1 MDART
6 APATTPV
13 AITGGGG
20 GGGGMPLPPV
30 GGSAASASRTFG
42 NIYLAGQSSGS
53 GVLKLGANGLSWKAK
68 DTTRTLALAR
78 SEVSSLSWLR
88 GCRGWQVRVAIR
100 GGASVRFDGFKDS
113 DFSGLAT
120 FFPATLGLSLS
131 RAKQAVRGWSWG
143 EVAINRASGSLE
155 FRTGNGAEGND
166 GRVMSS
172 QAAARDA
179 NAAAANARMED
190 AFEVALGS
198 VSNVQMPSKQELA
211 LDFHV
216 DDTAARQDE
225 CLVEVRFH
233 VSDETRAASLYE
245 SIKSRADTS
254 AFAGES
260 ICTFLDMPV
269 IVPRGRYD
277 VDLFPNHVKLHGKS
291 VDFKILYNSISRLFL
306 LPKPD
311 GQHVAFVV
319 SLDPPIRQGNT
330 MYPHLVFQFDL
341 EDAID
346 ARLQLSTEE
355 LTTKYHSKLA
365 AVEKGETWRVFSKVV
380 RHLSGTSLHMPKNF
394 LTSRGHRAV
403 RTALGANEGF
413 LFFLDTSFFFVN
425 KPPTY
430 IRFDDVEEIDFRRLD
445 LDRRFDMHVT
455 VTGSGTGTFLFTN
468 IDRSEFDAILRFLDG
483 KGVPIENVEALRAG
497 NVGSGGPGSGS
508 GVVAA
513 MGAVDDEDDED
524 ESTDED
530 FDPTAAPKAR
540 AANGAGG
547 ADDDDDDDAVD
558 AMDDDADSLAGEA
571 LPEEDMR
578 PKKKSKS

>member
-1 MDART
+1 MDARGASGATST
-6 APATTPV
+6 AVLGA
-13 AITGGGG
+13 GGAA
-20 GGGGMPLPPV
+20 PD
-30 GGSAASASRTFG
+30 GGSAAAAPSVSRTFG

-68 DTTRTLALAR
+68 ETTRTLALAR
-78 SEVSSLSWLR
+78 SEVSSISWLR
-88 GCRGWQVRVAIR
+88 ATRGWQVRVAIR
-100 GGASVRFDGFKDS
+100 GGASIRFDGFKDS
-113 DFSGLAT
+113 DYSGLAT
-120 FFPATLGLSLS
+120 FFPATLGLPLT

-143 EVAINRASGSLE
+143 EVAINRTSGSLE
-155 FRTGNGAEGND
+155 FRTGNGAEGNA
-166 GRVMSS
+166 GRVLSS
-172 QAAARDA
+172 PAAARDA
-179 NAAAANARMED
+179 TAAAANARMED

-198 VSNVQMPSKQELA
+198 VSNVQMPSKNELA

-233 VSDETRAASLYE
+233 VSDEARAASLYE

-291 VDFKILYNSISRLFL
+291 VDFKILYSSISRLFL

-346 ARLQLSTEE
+346 ARLQLSAEE
-355 LTTKYHSKLA
+355 LSSKYNGKLA
-365 AVEKGETWRVFSKVV
+365 ATERGETWRVFSKVV
-380 RHLSGTSLHMPKNF
+380 RHLSGTSLHMPKSF

-445 LDRRFDMHVT
+445 VDRRFDMHVS
-455 VTGSGTGTFLFTN
+455 VSGSGTGAFLFSN

-483 KGVPIENVEALRAG
+483 KGVPIEHVEALRAG
-497 NVGSGGPGSGS
+497 NVGGGGAGSGS
-508 GVVAA
+508 GVAA
-513 MGAVDDEDDED
+513 AIGAVDDEDDED
-524 ESTDED
+524 ESSDED
-530 FDPTAAPKAR
+530 FDPTAAPKPR
-540 AANGAGG
+540 H
-547 ADDDDDDDAVD
+547 DDDDGGGGDDAAAD
-558 AMDDDADSLAGEA
+558 AMDDDADSLADEA